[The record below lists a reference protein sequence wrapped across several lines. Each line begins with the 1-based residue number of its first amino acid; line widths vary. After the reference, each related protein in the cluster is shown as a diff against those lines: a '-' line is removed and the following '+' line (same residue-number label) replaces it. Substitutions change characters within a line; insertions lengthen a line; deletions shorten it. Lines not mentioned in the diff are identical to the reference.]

1 MAKEK
6 ILVVDDSP
14 LVRKLAE
21 VSLQEAEY
29 EVYTASDGEEGL
41 KIAETVKPDLILV
54 DFIMPKMTGSQ
65 FCKLIRDNETLKDI
79 PIILITGKGET
90 VGQTF
95 IEKYQVLDYF
105 IKPFKSE
112 DLIEKVRTT
121 LNKGTEAIAEIS
133 EPVSEIEIREV
144 EEMQPSLE
152 IPEVEEIL
160 SLEQK
165 EPLQLS
171 EEKESFDE
179 ILLEE
184 SQDLAKAIDF
194 ADMKE
199 NMEILKE
206 PELEI
211 SEKIEEI
218 PEIEEIKST
227 EEFLFEE
234 KAVQPEVEEIQVEEE
249 IKKMEDSPTYAL
261 SSLEKLVEDKFSSFY
276 EKIIT
281 LFDTSIEGIFK
292 KYGLIKDSS
301 LILSGNLNFFK
312 LPEIFS
318 LINSNGLSGIFTV
331 YGKGE
336 IYEFLFLYGK
346 VIYGIS
352 NLQKQKLGFKLLNEL
367 SEEQIKN
374 LTIEAITALKESQI
388 ENFIFEKKEFTE
400 EGLLNKE
407 GYTPS
412 ELFKVTLK

>member
-121 LNKGTEAIAEIS
+121 LNKVTEVIVEIP
-133 EPVSEIEIREV
+133 EPVSEIEIKEI

-160 SLEQK
+160 PLEQK
-165 EPLQLS
+165 EPLQLL
-171 EEKESFDE
+171 EEKETLDE

-184 SQDLAKAIDF
+184 SQDLAKEIDF

-206 PELEI
+206 PELKI

-234 KAVQPEVEEIQVEEE
+234 KTVQPEVEEIQAEEE
-249 IKKMEDSPTYAL
+249 IQKMDSPAYAL
-261 SSLEKLVEDKFSSFY
+261 SSLEKLIEDKFSNFY

-281 LFDTSIEGIFK
+281 LFDTSIEGTFK

-301 LILSGNLNFFK
+301 LILSGNLKFFK

-318 LINSNGLSGIFTV
+318 LINSNGLSGILTF

-336 IYEFLFLYGK
+336 IYEFLFIYGQ

-352 NLQKQKLGFKLLNEL
+352 NFHKQKIGFKLLNEL
-367 SEEQIKN
+367 SQEQIKN
-374 LTIEAITALKESQI
+374 ITIEAITALKESQI
-388 ENFIFEKKEFTE
+388 ENFIFEKKDFTE
-400 EGLLNKE
+400 ELLLNKE
-407 GYTPS
+407 RYTPS
-412 ELFKVTLK
+412 ELFK

>member
-29 EVYTASDGEEGL
+29 EVYTAADGEEGL

-54 DFIMPKMTGSQ
+54 DFIMPKMTGPQ
-65 FCKLIRDNETLKDI
+65 FCKLIKDNETLKDI

-121 LNKGTEAIAEIS
+121 LSKVPEPIVDIS
-133 EPVSEIEIREV
+133 EPVSEIEIKEV

-165 EPLQLS
+165 EPLQFP
-171 EEKESFDE
+171 EEKETLDE

-184 SQDLAKAIDF
+184 SQDLAKEIGF
-194 ADMKE
+194 VEMKE

-234 KAVQPEVEEIQVEEE
+234 KTVQPEVEEIQAKEE
-249 IKKMEDSPTYAL
+249 IQKMEDSPAYAL
-261 SSLEKLVEDKFSSFY
+261 SSLEKLIEDKFSSFY

-281 LFDTSIEGIFK
+281 LFDGSIEGIFK

-318 LINSNGLSGIFTV
+318 LVNSNGLSGILTV

-336 IYEFLFLYGK
+336 IYEFLFIYGQ

-352 NLQKQKLGFKLLNEL
+352 NFQKQKFGFKLLNEL
-367 SEEQIKN
+367 SQEQIKN
-374 LTIEAITALKESQI
+374 ITIEAITALKKSQI
-388 ENFIFEKKEFTE
+388 ENFIFEKKDFTE
-400 EGLLNKE
+400 EWLLNKE
-407 GYTPS
+407 RYTPS
-412 ELFKVTLK
+412 ELFKETLK